1 MVGES
6 MTNIKP
12 DHVVYSLMGML
23 RIFYGSMEIFAFI
36 LKIILIILFLLY
48 EIQQLISNIDSWIE
62 CMTFHVQLLNYYT
75 IFGGRGHVEW
85 GSNIGPSPG

>member
-1 MVGES
+1 MVGGS
-6 MTNIKP
+6 NTKIKL

-48 EIQQLISNIDSWIE
+48 EIQPLISNIDSWME
-62 CMTFHVQLLNYYT
+62 CMTIHVQLLNYYT
-75 IFGGRGHVEW
+75 IFLGKRGHVEW
-85 GSNIGPSPG
+85 GAT